1 MCHDGSSPR
10 TEALQRSRVRANSSL
25 SCYTDGAYG
34 IGKYMVNRLNM
45 KGMESI
51 EKTKLARIN

>member
-1 MCHDGSSPR
+1 MLKA
-10 TEALQRSRVRANSSL
+10 ERSRLKVRTN
-25 SCYTDGAYG
+25 YTDGAYG
-34 IGKYMVNRLNM
+34 IGKYIVNRLNI